1 MKNILIFLFALS
13 SLFVSAQCTVLVT
26 DVQVACEGYT
36 WIDGNSYNSE
46 NYEPIT
52 TIGEKTP
59 ELFSETTN
67 ETWTNVFTSCLIG
80 DGNNGQQQTLTI
92 NIVELP
98 MGEANYRVVKTMVDG
113 NFFNGD
119 EQPLELGL
127 NTINVLA
134 PENPW
139 GDRTV
144 KFQFS
149 SEDIKFSMLSSNGNV
164 IYQGASQTLVYE
176 EGCDTLIILDL
187 TFDGNPAPGTEVVSI
202 CNSDSYTWSNSITYT
217 ESNYVSTTTI
227 DEQTP
232 ELFANGP
239 NESWTSVYTA
249 CIIGDGNNGVQ
260 QTLNINITSL
270 PAEGVDYR
278 VVKTV
283 ANGNFNLGDPQ
294 PLSLGY
300 NTLNVVEPQNPWGD
314 RVVKF
319 QFSNNAVEF
328 DELSLNGDID
338 YSGIPSQVL
347 TTTSGCDSIVTLDLS
362 FFTINTLVDVLDE
375 STLQAQ
381 SVEPGI
387 IYQWVDC
394 NNNFAPIDGATN
406 STFISENSGD
416 FAVELTLNNC
426 SALSD
431 CFTISSTTVIDD
443 IDKHSEIQLFP
454 NPTTNE
460 LTISLDGVDVVDII
474 ILDIQGKVM
483 SKQSDLFDQD
493 RIDLSSYGDGTY
505 LIKIM
510 TPEEIRVIRVAK
522 R

>member
-1 MKNILIFLFALS
+1 M
-13 SLFVSAQCTVLVT
+13 
-26 DVQVACEGYT
+26 
-36 WIDGNSYNSE
+36 
-46 NYEPIT
+46 
-52 TIGEKTP
+52 
-59 ELFSETTN
+59 
-67 ETWTNVFTSCLIG
+67 
-80 DGNNGQQQTLTI
+80 
-92 NIVELP
+92 
-98 MGEANYRVVKTMVDG
+98 
-113 NFFNGD
+113 
-119 EQPLELGL
+119 
-127 NTINVLA
+127 
-134 PENPW
+134 
-139 GDRTV
+139 
-144 KFQFS
+144 
-149 SEDIKFSMLSSNGNV
+149 
-164 IYQGASQTLVYE
+164 
-176 EGCDTLIILDL
+176 
-187 TFDGNPAPGTEVVSI
+187 
-202 CNSDSYTWSNSITYT
+202 
-217 ESNYVSTTTI
+217 
-227 DEQTP
+227 
-232 ELFANGP
+232 
-239 NESWTSVYTA
+239 
-249 CIIGDGNNGVQ
+249 
-260 QTLNINITSL
+260 
-270 PAEGVDYR
+270 
-278 VVKTV
+278 
-283 ANGNFNLGDPQ
+283 ANGNFNMGDPQ

-394 NNNFAPIDGATN
+394 NNNFAPIDGATS

-431 CFTISSTTVIDD
+431 CFTISNTSFIDD

-460 LTISLDGVDVVDII
+460 LMISLDGVDVVDII
-474 ILDIQGKVM
+474 ILDIQGKVL
-483 SKQSDLFDQD
+483 SKQSDLYDQD
-493 RIDLSSYGDGTY
+493 RIDLSSFGHGTY

-510 TPEEIRVIRVAK
+510 TPEEIRVKRVTK
-522 R
+522 L